1 VNTGSSYRSTNCYM
15 DHCYGGGPSIVDFLS
30 QNSPSTIGHV
40 YTFSFWIMTMG
51 SGPNMQTKAYVDFY

>member
-1 VNTGSSYRSTNCYM
+1 M